1 MRTGGHTFGYFI
13 QLYPSYNFQLQHEEL
28 AEVEQ
33 GGAGAE
39 LGLDSEEFCDG
50 THPNMVLAGLDV
62 LCRENT
68 FTHVRIKMEEAEFPV
83 HKCVLSSLSPC
94 FVLEHIQERFKC
106 GRRSNENHQEAKIW
120 RVSEKCYED
129 RLKMFPFPAVC
140 LPCAWLRP
148 RWCRCWW

>member
-83 HKCVLSSLSPC
+83 HKCVLSSL
-94 FVLEHIQERFKC
+94 
-106 GRRSNENHQEAKIW
+106 
-120 RVSEKCYED
+120 
-129 RLKMFPFPAVC
+129 
-140 LPCAWLRP
+140 
-148 RWCRCWW
+148 

>member
-50 THPNMVLAGLDV
+50 THPIMVLAGLDV

-106 GRRSNENHQEAKIW
+106 GRRSNVPSITRTLMKTIK
-120 RVSEKCYED
+120 RRK
-129 RLKMFPFPAVC
+129 FGG
-140 LPCAWLRP
+140 
-148 RWCRCWW
+148 

>member
-33 GGAGAE
+33 GGVGAE

-50 THPNMVLAGLDV
+50 THPIMVLAGLDV

-106 GRRSNENHQEAKIW
+106 GRRSNVPSITRTLMKTIK
-120 RVSEKCYED
+120 RRK
-129 RLKMFPFPAVC
+129 FGG
-140 LPCAWLRP
+140 
-148 RWCRCWW
+148 